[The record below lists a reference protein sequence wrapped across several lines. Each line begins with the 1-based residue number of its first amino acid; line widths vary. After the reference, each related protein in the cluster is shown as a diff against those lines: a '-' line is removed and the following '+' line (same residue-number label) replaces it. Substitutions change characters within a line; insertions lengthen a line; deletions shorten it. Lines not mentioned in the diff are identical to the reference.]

1 MQVSMQNATGTV
13 EPMRLT
19 SIHTFPVKGLHRVD
33 HDVARVEPWGLAGDR
48 RFMLIDEDGAMLTQ
62 RQEPRLTQLQPS
74 YVDGALVVSVTGRP
88 DLVVAPAPGDLVDT
102 VVWGTPVRASL
113 VGEEADAWLSDA
125 LDRKVRL
132 VYLDDPT
139 RRAVDP
145 DYAAPGDRVSLADGY
160 PLLLTNSAS
169 LDMLNDWI
177 AEGSGDLVGRHPGRA
192 SGPASEGP
200 LPMTR
205 FRPSVVVSGAPAWA
219 EDDWVGRRIRIGAL
233 TFRVP
238 KACARCV
245 VPTTDQ
251 ETGVRGREPSRTFAR
266 YRTVD
271 QEMLFGVNLIPD
283 GTGELRVGDEVAVL
297 D

>member
-13 EPMRLT
+13 EPMRLS
-19 SIHTFPVKGLHRVD
+19 SIHTYPVKGLHRVD
-33 HDVARVEPWGLAGDR
+33 HDAARVEPWGLAGDR

-62 RQEPRLTQLQPS
+62 RQEPRLSQLRPS
-74 YVDGALVVSVTGRP
+74 YVDGSLVVSATGWP
-88 DLVVAPAPGDLVDT
+88 DLVVTPAPGDLVDT
-102 VVWGTPVRASL
+102 AVWGTPVRASL
-113 VGEEADAWLSDA
+113 VGEEADTWLSDA

-139 RRAVDP
+139 RRAVRG
-145 DYAAPGDRVSLADGY
+145 APGDRVSFADGY
-160 PLLLTNSAS
+160 PLLLANSAS

-177 AEGSGDLVGRHPGRA
+177 AEGGSD
-192 SGPASEGP
+192 EGP

-219 EDDWVGRRIRIGAL
+219 EDGWVGRRIRIGGL

-251 ETGVRGREPSRTFAR
+251 ETGVRGREPSRTLAR
-266 YRTVD
+266 HRTVN

-283 GTGELRVGDEVAVL
+283 GTGELRVGDEVSVP